1 MAYMLF
7 DVACSFDCLA
17 LHMDSCHVGPIY
29 VRVLHV
35 MSHHAIV
42 ASCCSCIHSR
52 IASLGHVLDFH
63 VILLCCMLL
72 CAFMIDLCAYG

>member
-29 VRVLHV
+29 VRVCMSCRIMPSLHHV
-35 MSHHAIV
+35 VV
-42 ASCCSCIHSR
+42 A
-52 IASLGHVLDFH
+52 F
-63 VILLCCMLL
+63 ILELQV
-72 CAFMIDLCAYG
+72 